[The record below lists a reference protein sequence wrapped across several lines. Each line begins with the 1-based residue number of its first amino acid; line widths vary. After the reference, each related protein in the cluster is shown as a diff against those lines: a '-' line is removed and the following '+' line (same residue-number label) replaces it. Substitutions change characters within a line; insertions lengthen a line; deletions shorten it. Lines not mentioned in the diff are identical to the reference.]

1 MGVALGGCN
10 VGCGERTAGSD
21 VTVEKFLGPSQVARH
36 FGNVQLYYMEA
47 CVGTSGSLLSVG
59 GRGISS

>member
-1 MGVALGGCN
+1 MNGPQVVMLLWKN
-10 VGCGERTAGSD
+10 
-21 VTVEKFLGPSQVARH
+21 FLVPSPVARH